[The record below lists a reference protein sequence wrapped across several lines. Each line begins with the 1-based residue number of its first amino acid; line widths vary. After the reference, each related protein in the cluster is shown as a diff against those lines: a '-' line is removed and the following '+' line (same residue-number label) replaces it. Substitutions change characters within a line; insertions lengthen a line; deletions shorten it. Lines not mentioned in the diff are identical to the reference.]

1 MPSHTA
7 LSTLQHA
14 YLLHRRPYRETSL
27 LIEAFTASAGRI
39 ALIAKG
45 ARGGHKGQAAMLQ
58 PFQPLL
64 ISWTLRGEVGTLT
77 AVEPREPMVALSG
90 TDLFSGFYL
99 NELLMR
105 LLARNDPY
113 PGLFE
118 SYDKTLHLLTDPSR
132 AEWSLRLFERDLLE
146 SLGYGLLLE
155 QSAEGQPIQ
164 PHLNYCYHLEHGP
177 APAGEQERCLRI
189 GGQTL
194 LALAS
199 GEVPGEQARREAKRL
214 MRAALGLYLGNK
226 PLQSRELFSQGLAA
240 GLHPGADVDSNL
252 EE

>member
-1 MPSHTA
+1 MSSQSSPT
-7 LSTLQHA
+7 TLQPA

-45 ARGGHKGQAAMLQ
+45 ARGGRKGLAAILQ

-64 ISWTLRGEVGTLT
+64 LSWTLRGEVGTLT
-77 AVEPREPMVALSG
+77 AVEPRELRVALNG
-90 TDLFSGFYL
+90 TALFNGFYL

-105 LLARNDPY
+105 LLARHDPH
-113 PGLFE
+113 PALFD
-118 SYDKTLHLLTDPSR
+118 SYEKTLHLFSGPSPD
-132 AEWSLRLFERDLLE
+132 EWFLRLFERDLLD

-155 QSAEGQPIQ
+155 QSVDGQPIQ
-164 PHLNYCYHLEHGP
+164 PHINYCYHLEHGP
-177 APAGEQERCLRI
+177 AAAGANERCLQVS
-189 GGQTL
+189 GATL
-194 LALAS
+194 LALAT
-199 GEVPGEQARREAKRL
+199 GEVPGEQTRREAKRL

-226 PLQSRELFSQGLAA
+226 PLQSRELFSQGLVAGQPPAA
-240 GLHPGADVDSNL
+240 DSNL